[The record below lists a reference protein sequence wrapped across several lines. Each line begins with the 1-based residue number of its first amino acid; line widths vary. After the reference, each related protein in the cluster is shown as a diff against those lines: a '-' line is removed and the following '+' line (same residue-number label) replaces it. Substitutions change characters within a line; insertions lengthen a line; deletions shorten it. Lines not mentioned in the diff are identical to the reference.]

1 MLFRSETGR
10 ADAFVIDNNVA
21 AGNISMARNPSDFMV
36 TGEVLH
42 VEPNALM
49 LRKDDPAFKK
59 AVDDQ
64 IRRMMSSGEL
74 TRLYDKWFMQPIPP
88 KNLPVNLPM
97 GESLK
102 GLIASPNDKPA
113 ESY

>member
-1 MLFRSETGR
+1 
-10 ADAFVIDNNVA
+10 
-21 AGNISMARNPSDFMV
+21 MV

-49 LRKDDPAFKK
+49 LRKDDTAFKK

-64 IRRMMSSGEL
+64 IRRMMSSSEL

-88 KNLPVNLPM
+88 KGLPVNLPM

-102 GLIASPNDKPA
+102 GLIASPNDKAA